1 MLHNGNISPV
11 QVTITLSRMFGGF
24 WAYRQF
30 VLVHDDETLNCVTGG
45 EGKVILQI
53 IPSDQEWRV
62 VVDDKTLGTFKSK
75 PTDFTTSFT
84 L

>member
-1 MLHNGNISPV
+1 MLYSGNVSPV
-11 QVTITLSRMFGGF
+11 QVTILLSRMFGGF
-24 WAYRQF
+24 WAHRQF

-45 EGKVILQI
+45 EGKAILQI
-53 IPSDQEWRV
+53 IPSEQAWRV

-75 PTDFTTSFT
+75 TTDFTISFT